1 MNEKRQRQT
10 DSDAH
15 ANRFL
20 DFYGTFFVYAR
31 ARVVDYMMDRSRHAR
46 GISFFIRMNNFRFLY
61 FLDKVFYIFE
71 MKKYICRVVEFF
83 FGGRCFFSY
92 KKRKKDLACCGC
104 ENGIVWMN
112 EICRKKT
119 VIRRKCV
126 ELGL

>member
-1 MNEKRQRQT
+1 MNEKRHRQT

-20 DFYGTFFVYAR
+20 DFDGTFFVYAR

-71 MKKYICRVVEFF
+71 MKKYHV
-83 FGGRCFFSY
+83 
-92 KKRKKDLACCGC
+92 
-104 ENGIVWMN
+104 
-112 EICRKKT
+112 
-119 VIRRKCV
+119 
-126 ELGL
+126 